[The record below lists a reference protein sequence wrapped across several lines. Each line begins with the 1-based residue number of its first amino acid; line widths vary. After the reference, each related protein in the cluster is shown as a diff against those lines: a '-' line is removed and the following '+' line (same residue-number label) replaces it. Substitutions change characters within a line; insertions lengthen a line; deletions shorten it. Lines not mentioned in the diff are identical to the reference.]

1 MSDNP
6 FTLGLM
12 ELPESPD
19 LGIRYLSGVF
29 RHTTNTYKFYWFLAI
44 LEAVKNG
51 LDTVSVNFLT
61 AEMLAQAWYPVNY
74 FKLHFGLQDQLSQ
87 LVIQLKDLKNLPLK
101 SERLEIRDAA
111 LNQVIQ
117 RTSFTQDF
125 HKLKRFVPQRFL
137 SPWFSD
143 ELRGLADHQRDK
155 MIQQLAEKHWNKPQA
170 PLYRFVD
177 HPLSE
182 QVIEIHPTWMTY
194 LQANFRIIRDFVLWN
209 LVEFLRQRNPNVPN
223 LPEKLFPPLHREMSL
238 ANKYWRFVLDQDL
251 DLRCP
256 YSAQVIPSRGFSL
269 DHFIP
274 WSFIGHDLLWNLVP
288 ISKNINSAKSDHLP
302 DLDYYLQPFA
312 ILQFQALK
320 IFLKK
325 SDGKNKVFLEDYISL
340 FRCDIETLN
349 HIQEEVF
356 INKLKDTI
364 IPLEQIATNTGFI
377 RGWSYQKSIK

>member
-6 FTLGLM
+6 FILGLM
-12 ELPESPD
+12 DLPESPD

-29 RHTTNTYKFYWFLAI
+29 RHTTNSYKFYWFLAI

-51 LDTVSVNFLT
+51 LDTLSVNLLT
-61 AEMLAQAWYPVNY
+61 AEMLAQAWYPVHS
-74 FKLHFGLQDQLSQ
+74 FKLHFGSQDQLGRLVSQ
-87 LVIQLKDLKNLPLK
+87 LKEQRELPLK
-101 SERLEIRDAA
+101 SDRLEVRNAA
-111 LNQVIQ
+111 LTQVIRNKQ
-117 RTSFTQDF
+117 FAQDF
-125 HKLKRFVPQRFL
+125 HKLQRFVPQRFL
-137 SPWFSD
+137 SPWFSA
-143 ELRGLADHQRDK
+143 ELHGLADHQRDK
-155 MIQQLAEKHWNKPQA
+155 MIQHLAEKHWEQPQA
-170 PLYRFVD
+170 PLYRFVE

-209 LVEFLRQRNPNVPN
+209 LVEFLRQKNPNVPN
-223 LPEKLFPPLHREMSL
+223 LPEKLFPPLHREMSM

-256 YSAQVIPSRGFSL
+256 YSAQLIPNRGFSL

-274 WSFIGHDLLWNLVP
+274 WSFIGHDQLWNLVP
-288 ISKNINSAKSDHLP
+288 IPKAINSAKSDRLP
-302 DLDYYLQPFA
+302 DLDYYLQAF
-312 ILQFQALK
+312 IVLQFQGLK

-325 SDGKNKVFLEDYISL
+325 SEGKNKAYLEDYITL
-340 FRCDIETLN
+340 FRCDIETLS
-349 HIQEEVF
+349 HIKEEVF

-377 RGWSYQKSIK
+377 RGWFYQAL